1 MNSLE
6 MWYFIIFGVDNSS
19 SSHTGIRKDSFSVLC
34 KGSADGINDI
44 IGAAEKSKL
53 NALLNFT
60 LHKYK

>member
-34 KGSADGINDI
+34 ERSADGINDI
-44 IGAAEKSKL
+44 TGAAEKSKL
-53 NALLNFT
+53 KVLLNFT